1 MSQWGQCICSGY
13 AGTQSGLGEPNVTI
27 EMVSNYVGD
36 ANAPNQINV
45 DLVIITLDGDA
56 TVSVD
61 ENTILGGVVMED
73 PNLDPTVIT
82 SGCAVEGC
90 SGPVLDCLVDEGGGD
105 PEYAAWVS
113 LGKPDCW
120 CYRKQCRGDIDGLS
134 PGPFAVELLDLA
146 AFKAAFNQFV
156 LPPGGEC
163 ADLDH
168 LAPGPFRVELL
179 DLAIF
184 KTYFNQFVVPECDQA
199 PIITGPYNFWTN

>member
-1 MSQWGQCICSGY
+1 
-13 AGTQSGLGEPNVTI
+13 
-27 EMVSNYVGD
+27 
-36 ANAPNQINV
+36 
-45 DLVIITLDGDA
+45 
-56 TVSVD
+56 
-61 ENTILGGVVMED
+61 MED
-73 PNLDPTVIT
+73 PDEDPTVNSPGGT
-82 SGCAVEGC
+82 VTPSL
-90 SGPVLDCLVDEGGGD
+90 PDCYVPCLNPAAPG
-105 PEYAAWVS
+105 YAAWLA
-113 LGKPDCW
+113 LGSPDCW

-184 KTYFNQFVVPECDQA
+184 KTYFNQFVVPDCDQA
-199 PIITGPYNFWTN
+199 PVITGPYNYWTN